1 MDTFPCLSATRWT
14 EIYECAVHVGQRYL
28 ALSASQSGQAS
39 SILVSAEWQIGCHKT
54 RPDCS
59 VLFPAAELSGQGR
72 HGNKNPCRYKQC
84 VWDTVTRDTLQDGLL
99 YMSAAVLH
107 RSDSFIC

>member
-39 SILVSAEWQIGCHKT
+39 SIFFSGEWQIGCHK
-54 RPDCS
+54 PGLIAVCCS
-59 VLFPAAELSGQGR
+59 LRRSFQARGGMET
-72 HGNKNPCRYKQC
+72 KPCRYKQC

-99 YMSAAVLH
+99 YMSAALLH
-107 RSDSFIC
+107 RNYSFIY